1 MQIPQVNPKALHLLT
16 FFLLTIAFYWI
27 LDTTRRRALNLTLL
41 IVTAALGLG
50 SEALQGLLT
59 ERAFDPLDIAAN
71 VLGSLLA
78 IGLCT
83 FYHNRM
89 LERKRKARYGLVP
102 QDDGHEIEDLEMGP
116 QESGVTGAD
125 EAGESIDGDGRLTP
139 SSGADGDI
147 GTTK

>member
-1 MQIPQVNPKALHLLT
+1 MQIPQVNNKALHLLT
-16 FFLLTIAFYWI
+16 FFLLTVAFYWI
-27 LDTTRRRALNLTLL
+27 LDTTRRRALNVTLL
-41 IVTAALGLG
+41 VVTVLLALG
-50 SEALQGLLT
+50 SEALQSLIT
-59 ERAFDPLDIAAN
+59 VHEFDPLDIAAN

-78 IGLCT
+78 VGLCT

-102 QDDGHEIEDLEMGP
+102 QEGDDEVEDLEMGL

-125 EAGESIDGDGRLTP
+125 EGGESTDGDGRLTP

-147 GTTK
+147 GTVK